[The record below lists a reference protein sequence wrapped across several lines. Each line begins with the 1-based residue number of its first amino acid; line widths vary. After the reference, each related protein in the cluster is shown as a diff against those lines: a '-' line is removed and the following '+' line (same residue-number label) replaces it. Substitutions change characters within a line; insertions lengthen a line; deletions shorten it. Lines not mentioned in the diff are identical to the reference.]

1 MTTTGAVTPGIRKPR
16 MDRDLAAELAPV
28 AYAAL
33 LHDLKRLGAEDW
45 RRPTECPGW
54 DVRAMA
60 GHVVGMARMAAS
72 LRETIR
78 QDRIARRAGG
88 SYIDALTDLQVREQA
103 DLDAETLVRRFAE
116 VGPRAARAR
125 ARMPRLVR
133 RMPLQVPQVVGDHLE
148 RWSNAY
154 LVDVILTRDTWMH
167 RMDIARATGR
177 GTELTAH
184 HDGRIV
190 ADVVDE
196 WAGRHQQPYRLEL
209 TGPAGGV
216 YGDDTLPPLVMDAV
230 DFCRVLSGRRPE
242 TPVDHELLRTAVPF

>member
-1 MTTTGAVTPGIRKPR
+1 MTTTAAVDAGVRKPR
-16 MDRDLAAELAPV
+16 MDRHVAAELAPA
-28 AYAAL
+28 AYATL
-33 LHDLKRLGAEDW
+33 LHDLERLDPEDW

-103 DLDAETLVRRFAE
+103 DLDVETLLQRFAE

-125 ARMPRLVR
+125 AGMPRLLR

-148 RWSNAY
+148 RWSNGY

-177 GTELTAH
+177 PTELTPD

-196 WAGRHQQPYRLEL
+196 WADRHQQPYRLEL
-209 TGPAGGV
+209 TGPAGGA
-216 YGDDTLPPLVMDAV
+216 YGDSALPPLVMDAV
-230 DFCRVLSGRRPE
+230 DFCRVLSGRRAE
-242 TPVDHELLRTAVPF
+242 TPVEHALLRTVVPF